1 MSVSWRK
8 AVMFGSV
15 VALLA
20 ACSSS
25 KDSSTNPATPATTAG
40 SSAPTNTAGAGGAT
54 NRTASAPGI
63 TASTIT
69 LGLIYPATGSAS
81 SNYTGIAP
89 AAQAR
94 IAQQN
99 AAGGVHGRQLK
110 LVVLDD
116 QSTPAL
122 NATASQQLLSRGV
135 FGVIDE
141 SPFVFG
147 GYKVLQQAGVPVTGG
162 GYDGPEWGL
171 QPNTNMFSSSG
182 PVDPHASQYT
192 TLPDFMKAHEAGTVA
207 AVGYGVSPSSSASAK
222 GFIFAAQHEGLK
234 KGYLNTSL
242 PFGSINVAALALS
255 LKNSGSDGLWLPLD
269 ANSNFAILTAAR
281 QAGANIKVPVSAT
294 GYGQPLLDDASAAQ
308 SMQNSYL
315 VPTGAPVELHNA
327 ATTAFQAAL
336 ATHAHFSGVPDF
348 GWYEGW
354 YGADLMIK
362 GLQMSG
368 PNPTRSSFIDQLHT
382 VTDYNAGGLLP
393 PADLTLA
400 HFGQPAPKQCTW
412 YVQLQG
418 KDFVPVPS
426 DGSLT
431 CGSLIPNSGQL

>member
-1 MSVSWRK
+1 MPSWWRK
-8 AVMFGSV
+8 TLLFGTAGV
-15 VALLA
+15 LLVAG
-20 ACSSS
+20 CSSS
-25 KDSSTNPATPATTAG
+25 KKSSSNVTTPATTGGTSVTTA
-40 SSAPTNTAGAGGAT
+40 AAGATTG
-54 NRTASAPGI
+54 NQASVPGV
-63 TASTIT
+63 TSSTIT

-89 AAQAR
+89 SARAR

-99 AAGGVHGRQLK
+99 AAGGVDGRQIK

-116 QSTPAL
+116 QSSPAL
-122 NATASQQLLSRGV
+122 NATASQELLSRGV

-147 GYKVLQQAGVPVTGG
+147 GYKVFQKAGVPVTGG
-162 GYDGPEWGL
+162 GYDGFEWGL

-182 PVDPHASQYT
+182 SVDPHANQYT
-192 TLPDFMKAHEAGTVA
+192 TLPNFMKAHGATTVA
-207 AVGYGVSPSSSASAK
+207 AVSYGVSPSSTASAK
-222 GFIFAAQHEGLK
+222 GFIFASQQSGLK
-234 KGYLNTSL
+234 NGYLNTSL

-255 LKNSGSDGLWLPLD
+255 LKSSGSDGLWLPLD

-294 GYGQPLLDDASAAQ
+294 GYGQALLDDVSAVQA
-308 SMQNSYL
+308 MQGSYL
-315 VPTGAPVELHNA
+315 LTTGAPVELHNT
-327 ATTAFQAAL
+327 ATTSFQAAL
-336 ATHAHFSGVPDF
+336 AKYENFSGVPDF

-362 GLQMSG
+362 GLQMAG

-382 VTDYNAGGLLP
+382 VTNYDAGGLLP

-400 HFGQPAPKQCTW
+400 HFGQPVAKQCSW
-412 YVQLQG
+412 YVQLKG
-418 KDFVPVPS
+418 KSFVPVPS
-426 DGSLT
+426 DGSVS
-431 CGSLIPNSGQL
+431 CGTLVPNSAQL